1 MIFIQQ
7 KFIIA
12 QQKTSLH
19 IIKINLQKFGSKE
32 LSYSFAFVLV
42 FYLYRLNSLRIYL
55 FFFCFTL
62 LFSLFL
68 IILFIL
74 NFFLET

>member
-55 FFFCFTL
+55 FFFLLYFAIFT
-62 LFSLFL
+62 
-68 IILFIL
+68 IL
-74 NFFLET
+74 NYSFYFKFFF